1 MASALPGERRRF
13 VVQQMPQALAARK
26 LENRLYRHGRNE
38 SKRFG
43 CDSLDRISEQ
53 PVAAPSVAGGF
64 DPNRRRVEEL
74 QRHIKKDRRISLRHC
89 EIEITQWLCAAAD
102 NGRDLSLV
110 ERRGDL
116 DRGLDTQCQTGPP
129 DPCAA

>member
-43 CDSLDRISEQ
+43 CDSFDRTSEQ
-53 PVAAPSVAGGF
+53 PVAAFSVAGGF
-64 DPNRRRVEEL
+64 DPNRHRVEQL
-74 QRHIKKDRRISLRHC
+74 QRHFKKDPRISLRHF
-89 EIEITQWLCAAAD
+89 EIEITQWLRGAAD
-102 NGRDLSLV
+102 NGRDLPLV
-110 ERRGDL
+110 ERRRDL

-129 DPCAA
+129 NPRSA